1 MRLIWKKF
9 DSAFDPVVT
18 IVGVGFVVGGAYGM
32 ALLRHALQHPIVL
45 VVAAIPTLLAV
56 MGVLIV
62 FREVQLFRER

>member
-18 IVGVGFVVGGAYGM
+18 IVGMGFVLGGVYGM

-45 VVAAIPTLLAV
+45 LVAVIPCLLTV

-62 FREVQLFRER
+62 AREVQLFRER